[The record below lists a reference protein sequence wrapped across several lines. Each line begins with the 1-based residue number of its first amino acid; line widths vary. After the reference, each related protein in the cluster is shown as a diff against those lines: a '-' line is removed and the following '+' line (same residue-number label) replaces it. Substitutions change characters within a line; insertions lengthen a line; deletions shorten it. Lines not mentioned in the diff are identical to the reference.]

1 MSVTIKDIAR
11 EAGVS
16 YASVSRALSGSR
28 GVSLKTAQRILEV
41 AKRLNYSPNGIAR
54 NLVNQHSKTI
64 GLIVP
69 DISNPFFAD
78 IALAVIH
85 TAEKA
90 GYQTILSNSDWETRA
105 QERQLQLMR
114 EQRVDGV
121 ILKPVQDAGDDMAY
135 ESLGLPA
142 VLLHYSGSKVVSC
155 VDTDH
160 EYGGYLITRHLLT
173 CGCRHIAFVGG
184 LPDSRSNLQRLEG
197 YRRALREEGLTPDT
211 RLVRHGPF
219 TSESG
224 YAITKELREL
234 PDPKEL
240 RELPDPPDALF
251 CGNDVIALGALQYAQ
266 ESGIRVPRELCI
278 AGFDGISYASLAQIR
293 LTTIRQDR
301 QRMGE
306 TATHLLL
313 DAIEAK
319 AAPPVQKILLT
330 PTLLAQATTGE
341 MEHPIESD

>member
-1 MSVTIKDIAR
+1 MTVSVTIKDIAR

-28 GVSLKTAQRILEV
+28 GVSVKTAQRILAV
-41 AKRLNYSPNGIAR
+41 AKKLNYLPNGIAR
-54 NLVNQHSKTI
+54 NLVNQRSKTL
-64 GLIVP
+64 GLILP
-69 DISNPFFAD
+69 DISNPFFSD

-85 TAEKA
+85 TAERA
-90 GYQTILSNSDWETRA
+90 GYQTILSNTDWEPRA

-114 EQRVDGV
+114 EQRVDGI
-121 ILKPVQDAGDDMAY
+121 ILKPVQDTVDGAAY
-135 ESLGLPA
+135 EDL
-142 VLLHYSGSKVVSC
+142 
-155 VDTDH
+155 
-160 EYGGYLITRHLLT
+160 
-173 CGCRHIAFVGG
+173 G

-197 YRRALREEGLTPDT
+197 YTRALLEDGLAPDD

-224 YAITKELREL
+224 YALAKELLTL
-234 PDPKEL
+234 PEVEE
-240 RELPDPPDALF
+240 RPDALF

-266 ESGIRVPRELCI
+266 ETGIRVPQELCI

-313 DAIEAK
+313 DEIESNSEPA
-319 AAPPVQKILLT
+319 VQKVLLT
-330 PTLLAQATTGE
+330 PTLLAQATTGN
-341 MEHPIESD
+341 MRLDGAASR

>member
-16 YASVSRALSGSR
+16 YASVSRALSGSS
-28 GVSLKTAQRILEV
+28 GVSFQTAQRILEV

-54 NLVNQHSKTI
+54 NLVNQRSKTI
-64 GLIVP
+64 GLILP

-85 TAEKA
+85 TAEQA
-90 GYQTILSNSDWETRA
+90 GYQTILSNTDWETRT

-121 ILKPVQDAGDDMAY
+121 ILKPAQDAGEDIAY
-135 ESLGLPA
+135 ENLGLPA
-142 VLLHYSGSKVVSC
+142 VLLHYSGSRVVSC

-160 EYGGYLITRHLLT
+160 EYGGYLITRHLLD
-173 CGCRHIAFVGG
+173 CGCRRIAFLGG

-197 YRRALREEGLTPDT
+197 YSRALHEAGLLPDS
-211 RLVRHGPF
+211 RLICHGPF
-219 TSESG
+219 TSENG
-224 YAITKELREL
+224 YESAKNFMTKRTH
-234 PDPKEL
+234 
-240 RELPDPPDALF
+240 PPDAFF

-266 ESGIRVPRELCI
+266 EAGIPVPEELCI

-313 DAIEAK
+313 DAVNNRAK
-319 AAPPVQKILLT
+319 APVQKILLT
-330 PTLLAQATTGE
+330 PTLLAQATTGPVRYAGE
-341 MEHPIESD
+341 KKAKERV